1 MAITSAIID
10 SRESAAVKRLTFGG
24 IPTTVMALDAG
35 DLMATCDD
43 GSILL
48 IERKTPSD
56 LLSTLGKKR
65 FFPQVERMIE
75 VTPWC
80 YIVITGQLYRN
91 RDGNV
96 TVKGAGHTG
105 WNYDSVQGAL
115 LTAQEMGCSVVYCGP
130 DDYEAA
136 VIRLCNRDRSVERVQ
151 PARETVLLSEG
162 EQVIAALPGIGP
174 ERMTALAKLGSP
186 ARMLEWLTDLEDG
199 AKVPGVAEGTRRKAS
214 RALGLGEGE
223 RLTIA
228 LYNCREASYTPNGGF
243 IAAADRAAMEYLEG
257 VAEKDTQY
265 KEDIEEYNH
274 ERTLGLGRIG
284 KIESNVI

>member
-24 IPTTVMALDAG
+24 ILTTVMALDAG
-35 DLMATCDD
+35 DLMPVCDD

-65 FFPQVERMIE
+65 FFPQIERMIE

-80 YIVITGQLYRN
+80 YVVITGQLYRN

-115 LTAQEMGCSVVYCGP
+115 LTAQEMGVGVIYCGP
-130 DDYEAA
+130 DDYEEA
-136 VIRLCNRDRSVERVQ
+136 VIRLCNRDRGTKRVQ
-151 PARETVLLSEG
+151 PARETALLSEG

-174 ERMTALAKLGSP
+174 VRVAALVDALGP
-186 ARMLEWLTDLEDG
+186 NVAGILEWLTNLEDKR
-199 AKVPGVAEGTRRKAS
+199 KVAGVEDGTTHAVKT
-214 RALGLGEGE
+214 ALGLEGE
-223 RLTIA
+223 ILKVLPWTA
-228 LYNCREASYTPNGGF
+228 QECSYTPNGGF
-243 IAAADRAAMEYLEG
+243 IAAADVAAIHYLEE
-257 VAEKDTQY
+257 VSK
-265 KEDIEEYNH
+265 
-274 ERTLGLGRIG
+274 
-284 KIESNVI
+284 

>member
-1 MAITSAIID
+1 MITSAIID
-10 SRESAAVKRLTFGG
+10 SRESTAVKRLTFGG

-80 YIVITGQLYRN
+80 YVVITGQLYRN

-115 LTAQEMGCSVVYCGP
+115 LTAQEMGVGVIYCGP
-130 DDYEAA
+130 DDYEEA
-136 VIRLCNRDRSVERVQ
+136 VIRLCNRDRGTKRVQ
-151 PARETVLLSEG
+151 PARETGLLSEG

-174 ERMTALAKLGSP
+174 ERVQALAQFGNP
-186 ARMLEWLTDLEDG
+186 AVMLEWLTDLG
-199 AKVPGVAEGTRRKAS
+199 TMIKVPGLADGIKRKVIA
-214 RALGLGEGE
+214 ALGLDEGYK
-223 RLTIA
+223 LFVIPQ
-228 LYNCREASYTPNGGF
+228 EAKAFYLPSGDF
-243 IAAADRAAMEYLEG
+243 IATSDAGYSWICERQEG
-257 VAEKDTQY
+257 T
-265 KEDIEEYNH
+265 N
-274 ERTLGLGRIG
+274 G
-284 KIESNVI
+284 K